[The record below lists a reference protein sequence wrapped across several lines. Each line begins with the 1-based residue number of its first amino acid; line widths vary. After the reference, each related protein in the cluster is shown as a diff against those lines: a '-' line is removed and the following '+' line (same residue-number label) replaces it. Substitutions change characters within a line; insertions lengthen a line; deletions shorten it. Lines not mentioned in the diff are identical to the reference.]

1 MTSFYLLFRTVS
13 IIVGIFI
20 AWGTLYD
27 VSLSRKMKEKVGKKM
42 VHSDSS
48 GLNCTTYD
56 LTGAISDKKI
66 SCVGIGMP
74 TGMNNN
80 NSDENLAIEP
90 VIVEDKKL
98 CEFST
103 ENLKI

>member
-1 MTSFYLLFRTVS
+1 
-13 IIVGIFI
+13 
-20 AWGTLYD
+20 
-27 VSLSRKMKEKVGKKM
+27 M

-56 LTGAISDKKI
+56 LTGAISDKKN

-80 NSDENLAIEP
+80 NSDENLAMEP

-98 CEFST
+98 CEFKASNQEKILT
-103 ENLKI
+103 VFLIILNLKINRKF